1 MWSIIDLYKS
11 WLVKTKREWFGQL
24 VQQHRGGGTR
34 IFLNNSFNE
43 FIDKIIY
50 RGNRMLRM
58 FFELTK

>member
-1 MWSIIDLYKS
+1 MRYVINHWSVQELAS
-11 WLVKTKREWFGQL
+11 EWFGQL